1 MSFKMQGYLK
11 IIQDEAEKL
20 REVKGVPRGRSNGDR
35 NRNTKNYSNR
45 NGDDRFKRNDSK
57 YSYRDDDFANKWT
70 SNSSG
75 RGRNDY
81 YNHCD
86 RNNEDSDYKSNN
98 RYRGNDDD
106 NNDRRGKANP
116 YALPPSDSRDND
128 KIDSDRYSGR
138 ENKYSS
144 RQNEDSNCKWT
155 GRSNERNQDYNDDS
169 YGRSDRKEKF
179 NPYALP
185 PSDSRDNDKRDSDRY
200 SGRENKYSSRQNEDS
215 NCKWTGRSNERNQD
229 YNDDSYGRSDR
240 KEKFNPYALPP
251 SDSRDNDKRD
261 SDRYSG
267 RENKYSSRQN
277 EDSNC
282 KWTGRSNYNDDSY
295 GRSDRKEKF
304 NPYALPPSD
313 ERDNE
318 DQDTRNDNKYSG
330 PFNDESSL
338 GKSKYSSS
346 STDCYGN
353 RDDGS
358 RYNSRRDNDEFKK
371 DRREVDR
378 QSMESS
384 RNSYG
389 RDNDEPARN
398 TWKSSQVSVT
408 KDSFR
413 DFDRLLVEF
422 KPPKNLRLQHIIL
435 EIESR
440 QIYEKMETIL
450 KSSSSKK
457 IVVIIQRTHE
467 FSDLTG
473 KVLSGKGCSVK
484 SLNEQNMD
492 NIEHNEVQAFSTT
505 FEFLA
510 DHPNVQLELPD
521 VVINCDLAFKR
532 VKFLERFLVSKS
544 TDKKEVEIYHLGL
557 SNSPFVHTLR
567 EIFE

>member
-128 KIDSDRYSGR
+128 KI
-138 ENKYSS
+138 
-144 RQNEDSNCKWT
+144 
-155 GRSNERNQDYNDDS
+155 
-169 YGRSDRKEKF
+169 
-179 NPYALP
+179 
-185 PSDSRDNDKRDSDRY
+185 DSDRY